1 MLQAVRVRASGY
13 AHREPHAHFLRRCG
27 PLLGGGGGGGGGGA
41 AAPSLPSPVPARLAT
56 SLSAISVNGSDSCGG
71 ERQSVLP

>member
-27 PLLGGGGGGGGGGA
+27 PLLAGGGGGGGGG
-41 AAPSLPSPVPARLAT
+41 
-56 SLSAISVNGSDSCGG
+56 CGG
-71 ERQSVLP
+71 GGGGNGGSARAGTR